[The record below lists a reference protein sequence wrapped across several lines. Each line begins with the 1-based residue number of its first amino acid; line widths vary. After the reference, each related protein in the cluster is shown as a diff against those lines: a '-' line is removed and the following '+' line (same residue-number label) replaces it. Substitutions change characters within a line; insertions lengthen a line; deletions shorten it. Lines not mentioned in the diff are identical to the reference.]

1 MGGEGSR
8 EGGKLSRMHKE
19 RDGEDGRMDG
29 RKEWP
34 DLALQINA
42 FWHKDNFELIIL
54 KNSRHRRSSENRVDV
69 TLF

>member
-34 DLALQINA
+34 DLALQIMP
-42 FWHKDNFELIIL
+42 FGIRIIL
-54 KNSRHRRSSENRVDV
+54 S
-69 TLF
+69 